1 MSDTPWIKAHASTDT
16 GSCVEMRRH
25 HGHIEVRDTKA
36 HGTGPTL
43 TFTTT
48 EFAAWLDG
56 ATKGEFD
63 HLID

>member
-1 MSDTPWIKAHASTDT
+1 MSDTPWIKAQASTDT

-43 TFTTT
+43 TFTKA
-48 EFAAWLDG
+48 EKAAWLDG
-56 ATKGEFD
+56 AAKGEFN
-63 HLID
+63 HLAD